1 MFANSGMTGQQHMDH
16 ARPLIL
22 RWMSLRARF
31 GFSEWLSNVYWM
43 EDLKGLLLLADW
55 SDDPEITHWASALLD
70 VQFVELASHLQNGSF
85 GATHGRSYLK
95 DKMTARDE
103 DTYSM
108 AKMVFDDTPTDY
120 EGVDNA
126 VAARNSSSVPAAGG
140 RPRGSRRAHKS
151 ASCASARAS
160 RSTRSRP
167 IVARPGPALRIALR
181 RSRWSGGAWAPSSH
195 GKSCP

>member
-1 MFANSGMTGQQHMDH
+1 MFANSGMTGKQHMDH
-16 ARPLIL
+16 ARDLIL

-70 VQFVELASHLQNGSF
+70 VMFVELASHLQNGSF

-120 EGVDNA
+120 EGVDNTSLLA
-126 VAARNSSSVPAAGG
+126 MARRYRPPEVARVIAQERGG
-140 RPRGSRRAHKS
+140 RCRPPAPGHPHRPTRADH
-151 ASCASARAS
+151 
-160 RSTRSRP
+160 
-167 IVARPGPALRIALR
+167 ARPRARVRAR
-181 RSRWSGGAWAPSSH
+181 RTTTRWCGGGWAHSSL
-195 GKSCP
+195 GRPCR